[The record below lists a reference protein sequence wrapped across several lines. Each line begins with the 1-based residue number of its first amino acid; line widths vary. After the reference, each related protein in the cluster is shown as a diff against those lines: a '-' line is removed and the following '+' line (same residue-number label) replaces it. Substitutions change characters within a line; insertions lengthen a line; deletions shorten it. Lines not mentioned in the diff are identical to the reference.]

1 MAVNTYDKGDAVRL
15 KASFTVASVFINP
28 TTITLRVKDSDGT
41 ISVYTYGAGQ
51 ITMLSTGTF
60 YKDVTVS
67 NDGIWYY
74 RYEGTGAVTAAGE
87 GSFEVRRSEF

>member
-15 KASFTVASVFINP
+15 KATFTVSSVVTDP
-28 TTITLRVKDSDGT
+28 TTVTLKVKDSDGT
-41 ISVYTYGAGQ
+41 ISTYTYAGGT
-51 ITMLSTGTF
+51 ITKLSTGIY

-74 RYEGTGAVTAAGE
+74 RFEGTGSCIAAGE
-87 GSFEVRRSEF
+87 NSFEVRRSEF